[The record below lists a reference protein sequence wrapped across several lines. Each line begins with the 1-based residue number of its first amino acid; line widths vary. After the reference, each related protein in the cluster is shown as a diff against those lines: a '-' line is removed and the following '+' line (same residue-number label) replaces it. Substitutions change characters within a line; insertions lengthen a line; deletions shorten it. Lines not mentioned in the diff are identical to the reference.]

1 MVGKSAGGR
10 LLVFIRRVEMR
21 GFKSFGIRK
30 VTVPLEKGLT
40 VVTGPNGSGKSNIF
54 DAVRFV
60 LGDLSAR
67 SLRADKMSE
76 VIYDVGE
83 DSSRAAYVTIQFD
96 NTDRRIPVDA
106 ETATFSRRVNVQ
118 GTSEYFLN
126 GRQVPRGQLVDMM
139 SLAGLSSNGHNMIMQ
154 GTITRLADIIPEDRR
169 KFIEELVGIA
179 EYDTKKAE
187 ARVQL
192 QQADMNLKIA
202 SARIGDVQARLERL
216 EEERNDALRYNFV
229 QSELRR
235 FQAAL
240 TSYRFFTLSD
250 EKSKLDEA
258 FCAET
263 KDVESLRRE
272 REKLQVERDGIELER
287 RRFDQEVADKGS
299 ARLVE
304 VQRAMG
310 DILSQSAACRMEIDS
325 GRTSLTG
332 LLRIRRE
339 RLEQFQGIEKRL
351 QETKELLPKLR
362 KERDEI
368 KAFLEEKN
376 SIYKDVSTRLV
387 EMKESL
393 GTSTSKIGE
402 LEEEI
407 GKLNRL
413 ILKLDSDIKA
423 NSTRHRLVSENL
435 GSLKERSLTFGQ
447 TSTDLQ
453 KHFDE
458 LKKIYAE
465 EQEGVTHLSESLGKK
480 VQRKTGLSTEVE
492 SGEATIRLAREAVV
506 EFEAQREVAERFL
519 AEEASLQRIEEM
531 LDSGALLG
539 VYARLEQLVS
549 IEPRYRRALSVAS
562 AGWMQALVVEDAEIA
577 LRCVE
582 ILKKMR
588 LSPLK
593 LIPLKEISEAEPV
606 EPPDIEG
613 IVGPATSLIKTEE
626 KYLPAV
632 NFVFGDTLVASGEK
646 SAFLSSK
653 AGYRTVDLDGDL
665 YEARGAIIAGF
676 YRAPLELS
684 SLVPSRRTVEGL
696 SSSVVSLEK
705 IVIRRRQD
713 ITTLEGDMNE
723 LAEDRARRTQLL
735 VSLENDLKTVEVNIA
750 RVKENTS
757 ALTRRNQ
764 SLTRYLE
771 RGAQIQEQLL
781 KEKEEHRKHLIEL
794 IQKRRSLRAQ
804 IKPDVLGKL
813 ESDKSQLNTEVSDYD
828 RRLTKIQSE
837 VASLETSLET
847 KLRPDFEAVQTD
859 LRTLDRQIT
868 SLEEKVGQA
877 QKALGE
883 LNGQLDEL
891 AKAKD
896 ALSAS
901 LSSVRDRRRE
911 FEDALDRIDNQLRKV
926 DREYEPIS
934 EKTHRLELKVQD
946 AESEIRHLLD
956 ELRGLGYETPLQTTP
971 DVVRQVEAS
980 MNLARF
986 ELERLGSVNQLAVAQ
1001 YNEQQENFKQLS
1013 VRRNQ
1018 LEAER
1023 KAIVDFMEE
1032 IERKKKDAFMQAFNG
1047 IDQHFVRLFTKLTRG
1062 GNARLSLQ
1070 NPEDPFAGGID
1081 IFVQFPGK
1089 GSRLVAGAS
1098 GGEKSLTAVAF
1109 ILAIQSLSPAPF
1121 YIFDEIDA
1129 HLDPAY
1135 TEMLADLLKEQ
1146 ATYSQFVVIS
1156 LRDVVMER
1164 ADRLLGVYIQDG
1176 TSRIVTTRIAE
1187 AVA

>member
-1 MVGKSAGGR
+1 M
-10 LLVFIRRVEMR
+10 VFIKRIEMR

-30 VTVPLEKGLT
+30 VTIPLEKGLT

-76 VIYDVGE
+76 VIYDGGGE
-83 DSSRAAYVTIQFD
+83 DSSRVASVTIQFD

-118 GTSEYFLN
+118 GNSEYFLN
-126 GRQVPRGQLVDMM
+126 GRQAARGQLVDMM
-139 SLAGLSSNGHNMIMQ
+139 SLAGLSSNGYNMIMQ
-154 GTITRLADIIPEDRR
+154 GSVTRLAEIVPEDRR

-187 ARVQL
+187 ARAQL
-192 QQADMNLKIA
+192 QQADMNVKIA
-202 SARIGDVQARLERL
+202 TARIGDVQARLERL
-216 EEERNDALRYNFV
+216 EEERNDALRFNFV

-240 TSYRFFTLSD
+240 TSNRICKLDD

-258 FCAET
+258 FSHRT
-263 KDVESLRRE
+263 NDVELLKKE
-272 REKLQVERDGIELER
+272 REQLQAERNGAEIER
-287 RRFDQEVADKGS
+287 RRFDEEVADKGS
-299 ARLVE
+299 ARLAE
-304 VQRAMG
+304 VQRTIG
-310 DILSQSAACRMEIDS
+310 DILSQSVARRMEIDS
-325 GRTSLTG
+325 GRSSLAG
-332 LLRIRRE
+332 LMSVRRE
-339 RLEQFQGIEKRL
+339 RLEQFQGIAKRL
-351 QETKELLPKLR
+351 QETKELLPRLR

-368 KAFLEEKN
+368 RVFLEERN
-376 SIYKDVSTRLV
+376 SVYKDFSARLV

-393 GTSTSKIGE
+393 GTSTSRIGE
-402 LEEEI
+402 LEEDI
-407 GKLNRL
+407 SRLNRM

-435 GSLKERSLTFGQ
+435 GSLNERSLTFGQ
-447 TSTDLQ
+447 TLSDLQ

-458 LKKIYAE
+458 LKKIYVE
-465 EQEGVTHLSESLGKK
+465 EQGGITHLSENFDKK
-480 VQRKTGLSTEVE
+480 ILRKNGISTELE
-492 SGEATIRLAREAVV
+492 SGETTIRLARETVV
-506 EFEAQREVAERFL
+506 EFEAQRDVAERFL

-531 LDSGALLG
+531 LDTGALLG

-549 IEPRYRRALSVAS
+549 IEPKYRRALSVAS
-562 AGWMQALVVEDAEIA
+562 TGWMQALVVEDAEIA

-582 ILKKMR
+582 VLKKMR
-588 LSPLK
+588 LNPLK
-593 LIPLKEISEAEPV
+593 FIPLKEIIEAEPI
-606 EPPDIEG
+606 EPPEIEG
-613 IVGPATSLIKTEE
+613 IVGPAAGLVKTEE

-632 NFVFGDTLVASGEK
+632 SFVFGDTLVASGEK
-646 SAFLSSK
+646 AAFLASK
-653 AGYRTVDLDGDL
+653 AGYRTVDLDGDI
-665 YEARGAIIAGF
+665 YESRGAIIGGF

-684 SLVPSRRTVEGL
+684 SLVPSRKAVEGL
-696 SSSVVSLEK
+696 SLSVTSLEK
-705 IVIRRRQD
+705 IVTKRRQD
-713 ITTLEGDMNE
+713 IATLEEDMNE
-723 LAEDRARRTQLL
+723 LVEDRARRMQLL
-735 VSLENDLKTVEVNIA
+735 VSLENDLKTVEINVA
-750 RVKENTS
+750 RVKENAG
-757 ALTRRNQ
+757 ALTRRTQ
-764 SLTRYLE
+764 SMTRYLE
-771 RGAQIQEQLL
+771 KGVQTQEQLL
-781 KEKEEHRKHLIEL
+781 KEKEEHRKNLIEL
-794 IQKRRSLRAQ
+794 IQRRRNLRVQ
-804 IKPDVLGKL
+804 IKPEVMGKL
-813 ESDKSQLNTEVSDYD
+813 ESDQSQLNIEVSDYS
-828 RRLTKIQSE
+828 RRLTKIESE
-837 VASLETSLET
+837 VANLETSLET

-859 LRTLDRQIT
+859 LRTLDRQIS
-868 SLEEKVGQA
+868 SLEQKVGQA
-877 QKALGE
+877 QKTLDE
-883 LNGQLDEL
+883 LNGQLEEL
-891 AKAKD
+891 TKAKD
-896 ALSAS
+896 ALSIS

-911 FEDALDRIDNQLRKV
+911 FEEAIDRIDTQLRKLY
-926 DREYEPIS
+926 REYEPVS
-934 EKTHRLELKVQD
+934 DEAHRLELRVQD
-946 AESEIRHLLD
+946 IESEIRHLCD
-956 ELRGLGYETPLQTTP
+956 ELRGLGYEKPIETTP
-971 DVVRQVEAS
+971 DEIRQIEAS

-1023 KAIVDFMEE
+1023 KAIFDFMDE

-1047 IDQHFVRLFTKLTRG
+1047 IDQHFVRLFSKLTRS
-1062 GNARLSLQ
+1062 GNGRLSLQ
-1070 NPEDPFAGGID
+1070 NTEDPFAGGID

-1156 LRDVVMER
+1156 LRDVLMER

-1176 TSRIVTTRIAE
+1176 ASRIVTTRIAE

>member
-1 MVGKSAGGR
+1 M
-10 LLVFIRRVEMR
+10 VFIKRVEMR
-21 GFKSFGIRK
+21 GFKSFGLRK

-76 VIYDVGE
+76 VIYDGGGE

-106 ETATFSRRVNVQ
+106 EAVTFSRRVNIQ

-126 GRQVPRGQLVDMM
+126 GRQAARGQLVDML
-139 SLAGLSSNGHNMIMQ
+139 SLAGLSSNGYNMIMQ
-154 GTITRLADIIPEDRR
+154 GTVTQLAEITPEDRR

-235 FQAAL
+235 FQAVL
-240 TSYRFFTLSD
+240 TSNRICMLSD
-250 EKSKLDEA
+250 EKSKLDEVFYA
-258 FCAET
+258 RM
-263 KDVESLRRE
+263 KDVESL
-272 REKLQVERDGIELER
+272 KKERDNLQSTRDGAELER

-304 VQRAMG
+304 IQRTIG

-325 GRTSLTG
+325 GKTSLSG
-332 LLRIRRE
+332 LLRIRRD
-339 RLEQFQGIEKRL
+339 RLEQLQGIEKKL
-351 QETKELLPKLR
+351 QETKGLLPRLR
-362 KERDEI
+362 KEREEI

-376 SIYKDVSTRLV
+376 SAYTNVSARLV

-393 GTSTSKIGE
+393 GTSTSRIGE
-402 LEEEI
+402 LEEELS
-407 GKLNRL
+407 KLNRL
-413 ILKLDSDIKA
+413 ILKFDSDAKA

-435 GSLKERSLTFGQ
+435 DSLKERSLTFGQ
-447 TSTDLQ
+447 TLTDLQ

-458 LKKIYAE
+458 LKKIYSE
-465 EQEGVTHLSESLGKK
+465 EQEGIARLSGSFDNK
-480 VQRKTGLSTEVE
+480 VQRKNGLSTEVE
-492 SGEATIRLAREAVV
+492 SGQTTIRLAREAVV

-531 LDSGALLG
+531 LDTGALLG
-539 VYARLEQLVS
+539 VYGRLEQIVT
-549 IEPRYRRALSVAS
+549 IEPKYRRALSVAS
-562 AGWMQALVVEDAEIA
+562 TGWMQALVVEDAEIA

-582 ILKKMR
+582 LLKKMR

-593 LIPLKEISEAEPV
+593 FIPLKEISEAEPF
-606 EPPDIEG
+606 EPPEIEG
-613 IVGPATSLIKTEE
+613 IVGPATSLIKVEE
-626 KYLPAV
+626 RYLPAV
-632 NFVFGDTLVASGEK
+632 NFVFGDTLVASGGK
-646 SAFLSSK
+646 AAFLSSK
-653 AGYRTVDLDGDL
+653 AGYRAVDLDGDL
-665 YEARGAIIAGF
+665 YEAKGAIIAGF

-684 SLVPSRRTVEGL
+684 SLVPSRKAVEIL
-696 SSSVVSLEK
+696 SSSVASLAK
-705 IVIRRRQD
+705 IVTKRQQD
-713 ITTLEGDMNE
+713 ITTLEEDMNE

-735 VSLENDLKTVEVNIA
+735 ISLENDLKTVEMNIS
-750 RVKENTS
+750 RVKENS
-757 ALTRRNQ
+757 NALNRRTQ
-764 SLTRYLE
+764 SLSKYLE

-781 KEKEEHRKHLIEL
+781 KQKEEHRKHLVEL
-794 IQKRRSLRAQ
+794 IQKRRSLKAQ
-804 IKPDVLGKL
+804 IKPDLLGKL
-813 ESDKSQLNTEVSDYD
+813 ESDQSQLNSEVSDYS
-828 RRLTKIQSE
+828 RRLTKVESE
-837 VASLETSLET
+837 VTNLEMSLET

-859 LRTLDRQIT
+859 LRTLDRQIA
-868 SLEEKVGQA
+868 SLEEKIGHA
-877 QKALGE
+877 QKTLDE
-883 LNGQLDEL
+883 SNGQLDEL
-891 AKAKD
+891 TKAKD

-901 LSSVRDRRRE
+901 LGSVKDRRKE

-926 DREYEPIS
+926 EREYEPIS
-934 EKTHRLELKVQD
+934 EEAHQLELKVKD
-946 AESEIRHLLD
+946 TESEIRHLLD
-956 ELRGLGYETPLQTTP
+956 ELQGLGYETPLQTTP
-971 DVVRQVEAS
+971 DLIRQVEAS
-980 MNLARF
+980 MSLARF

-1001 YNEQQENFKQLS
+1001 YSEQQENFKQLS
-1013 VRRNQ
+1013 MRRNQ
-1018 LEAER
+1018 LETER

-1032 IERKKKDAFMQAFNG
+1032 IERRKKDTFMQAFNG
-1047 IDQHFVRLFTKLTRG
+1047 INQHFIRLFSKLTGG
-1062 GNARLSLQ
+1062 GNGRLSLQ

-1098 GGEKSLTAVAF
+1098 GGEKSLTAVGF

-1146 ATYSQFVVIS
+1146 AQYSQFVVIS
-1156 LRDVVMER
+1156 LRDVLMER

-1176 TSRIVTTRIAE
+1176 ASRIVTTRIAE